1 MNARATLQPKSRV
14 NPALGGAALT
24 SEPSSA
30 RFSFPAYP
38 GHSCP
43 GRGLSHSRHLHAT
56 DPPRP
61 TPILLPNTNLR
72 ACRPG
77 REERRGGCGPA
88 APARPLFAASTL
100 CDTFPAIGGVM
111 KLLLIRHAIAE
122 EREDFAKT
130 GKDDRLRPLTDEGRK
145 KMKQVARGLQEIAP
159 EIDLLATSP
168 LTRAAQTGAI
178 VDTVYGGLKEVE
190 IEELSPDSTPADFL
204 LWLRK
209 RKEDCIA
216 AVGHEP
222 S

>member
-1 MNARATLQPKSRV
+1 
-14 NPALGGAALT
+14 
-24 SEPSSA
+24 
-30 RFSFPAYP
+30 
-38 GHSCP
+38 
-43 GRGLSHSRHLHAT
+43 
-56 DPPRP
+56 
-61 TPILLPNTNLR
+61 
-72 ACRPG
+72 
-77 REERRGGCGPA
+77 
-88 APARPLFAASTL
+88 
-100 CDTFPAIGGVM
+100 M

-222 S
+222 SISLILSWLLTGTERRIFAFRKGGACLLDFPDEVGAGTATLLWAMTPVQLRELAD